1 MKVRRRMKKLLCTS
15 FFFTISILLQS
26 LVAQNMQIIK
36 TAADSLRDEGN
47 LIEAIEE
54 HKNILATDPDN
65 RSNMYNLACAYAL
78 LQKKDS
84 AFHYLHIATANDS
97 TVQALNDPDFYFLID
112 DERWT
117 DLENSI
123 VKRVEAKWGKYE
135 MPELSKELWRM
146 KIKDQAFY
154 YHLNVQ
160 EQCDGVQSPIQR
172 ALWELKAQINEKN
185 EARVAEIIDEHGWPK
200 ASVVKGSAASTVFLI
215 IQHADIEMQKKYLP
229 VMREAA
235 DAGEASWSS
244 LALLIDRVNLREGG
258 KQIYGSQIS
267 RDADGSFHVRDLD
280 EPEYVNQRRE
290 EVGLGPIEDY
300 VSRWGIAWDIPQK
313 TK

>member
-1 MKVRRRMKKLLCTS
+1 MKNNFALLVLCTACL
-15 FFFTISILLQS
+15 FTQS
-26 LVAQNMQIIK
+26 ALAQNIQIVQ
-36 TAADSLRDEGN
+36 TAADSLRDEGK

-54 HKNILATDPDN
+54 HKKIYLENPSDRTN
-65 RSNMYNLACAYAL
+65 VYNMACAYAL
-78 LQKKDS
+78 LQNRDS
-84 AFHYLHIATANDS
+84 AFHYVNIATANDS
-97 TVQALNDPDFYFLID
+97 SVQALNDPDFYFLIE

-123 VKRVEAKWGKYE
+123 VERVEAKWGQYE

-154 YHLNVQ
+154 YHLDVQ

-215 IQHADIEMQKKYLP
+215 IQHSDIEMQKKYLP
-229 VMREAA
+229 LMREAA

-290 EVGLGPIEDY
+290 EVGLGPIEEY
-300 VSRWGIAWDIPQK
+300 VARWGIEWDIPQK